1 MYPSESDR
9 KIRRWGLGL
18 DDQEA
23 IALLESLLRTCESE
37 DELRREIVFIF
48 GGPMI
53 LVGWEENAKW
63 VSITFQTGRNISA
76 SA

>member
-9 KIRRWGLGL
+9 KFRRWGLGL
-18 DDQEA
+18 DYQEA

-37 DELRREIVFIF
+37 DELRQEIAFIF

-53 LVGWEENAKW
+53 LVRWEKDKKW
-63 VSITFQTGRNISA
+63 VSIGFQNGRSISA
-76 SA
+76 KA